1 MGYILSIPGWIKLF
15 SASYPGSFS
24 KQEEREKE
32 PLYEA
37 NISKVLLFNEAS
49 GLLPGLENKTVMI
62 ANIDPC
68 RVHTFATREQGEYT
82 SRPSPSLLHGVSP

>member
-1 MGYILSIPGWIKLF
+1 MGYILSIPGWIKVF

-68 RVHTFATREQGEYT
+68 QVHTFATREQGEYIYQQTKSIT
-82 SRPSPSLLHGVSP
+82 SSWC

>member
-37 NISKVLLFNEAS
+37 NILLFNEAS
-49 GLLPGLENKTVMI
+49 GLLPGLNKTANIDDMI

-68 RVHTFATREQGEYT
+68 RVHTFATREQREYIYQQTKSIT
-82 SRPSPSLLHGVSP
+82 SSWC